1 MIVYRALQYLYGSLM
16 VDSRPL
22 MVDSRPLTV
31 DSRPLTMDSRPLTVV
46 CRSLT
51 MDSRP
56 LTVDSRPLTVV
67 CRSLTMDSRLLMVV
81 CRSLTMDSRPLMV
94 DSRSSEITSI
104 RPSDVRGNVRNLFVT
119 NLLENDPSKSMR
131 GMVLQK
137 SLFQLIID
145 STAKRSFSHRG
156 YRVIEFF
163 LCMLITL

>member
-22 MVDSRPLTV
+22 TVDSRSLTVDSRPLTV
-31 DSRPLTMDSRPLTVV
+31 VCRSLTMDSRPLTVV

-56 LTVDSRPLTVV
+56 LMVV
-67 CRSLTMDSRLLMVV
+67 YRSLQPVCASLMVV
-81 CRSLTMDSRPLMV
+81 Y
-94 DSRSSEITSI
+94 RSSEITSI

>member
-16 VDSRPL
+16 VDSR
-22 MVDSRPLTV
+22 SLTV
-31 DSRPLTMDSRPLTVV
+31 YSRPLTVV

-81 CRSLTMDSRPLMV
+81 SRSLQPVCASLMV
-94 DSRSSEITSI
+94 VYRSSEITSI